1 MKISTLW
8 LRTLADAPLTDDQ
21 LASRLTMAGLE
32 VEEQALAAPAFT
44 GVVVGHIKSISKH
57 PEADKLNVCV
67 VDVGDG
73 IDRQIVCGAPNAA
86 AGLTVPCAVVGAHL
100 PGDFQ
105 IKLASM
111 RGVQSEGM
119 LCSAK
124 ELGISEE
131 SSGLLVLPVGSRP
144 GQSVRELL
152 ALDDTILTLKVT
164 PNRADCLSMLG
175 VAREVAGLTGVSL
188 NAPTMLKPSV
198 TISDHLKVK
207 VLAEDLCG
215 RFSGRVIKGVDA
227 NAPTPAWMRQRLERA
242 GQRSISALVD
252 ISNYV
257 MLELGRPSHVFDLD
271 KIHGAITVRWA
282 KDQETLK
289 LLNGQTVTLS
299 ADVGVIADEH
309 AVESLAG
316 VMGGDSTAVSLATS
330 NVYVESAFWW
340 PEAIAG
346 RARRYNFATDAAYR
360 FERGVDF
367 ATTAEHAD
375 YISAL
380 IQSICGGECGP
391 LDDQIIRLPTRNPVT
406 MRLSRAAKIIGL
418 TVAEPLQ
425 KLRSLGLQAHM
436 ESGAAGDCIVVTP
449 PSYRFD
455 IQIEEDIIEELARLH
470 GLENL
475 PINPPMASAS
485 ISRRLGSQSTQK
497 VLRHAVA
504 ARDYMEVVNFSFVDS
519 KRLVR
524 LQEDGQEQAIA
535 VLNPIADHLDVMRTT
550 LWAGLLINLEH
561 NLNRKA
567 TRVRL
572 FEIGRTF
579 HRNVATVA
587 GPLAVAGVD
596 QPWRLAMLAYGPL
609 NEEQWGSNHVG
620 ADFFDLKAD
629 FEAVLGQ
636 AHFRQAGLGTALL
649 STVKAEHPALHPGQS
664 ARILING
671 KNVGWIGAMHPALVQ
686 QMGLSTTPFLLEC
699 DLSPILARSLT
710 QFEDISKY
718 PAVQRDLALVVS
730 DQIPAQTVLDA
741 IWEACRNNSTT
752 AYVRNVM
759 LFDEYRGK
767 GLENKEK
774 SLAFRLVMQD
784 TLKTLSDQDSDLAVA
799 CVVQA
804 LQKKLGARLRS

>member
-8 LRTLADAPLTDDQ
+8 LRTLANAPLNDDQ
-21 LASRLTMAGLE
+21 LAARLTMAGLE
-32 VEEQALAAPAFT
+32 VEEQSLAAPAFT
-44 GVVVGHIKSISKH
+44 GVVAGHIKSISKH
-57 PEADKLNVCV
+57 PDADKLNVCV

-86 AGLTVPCAVVGAHL
+86 AGLTVPCAVVGAQL
-100 PGDFQ
+100 PGNFE
-105 IKLASM
+105 IKLAKM
-111 RGVQSEGM
+111 RGVESQGM

-131 SSGLLVLPVGSRP
+131 SSGLLVLAEEVRA
-144 GQSVRELL
+144 GQSVRDVL

-175 VAREVAGLTGVSL
+175 VAREVAGLTGVPL
-188 NAPTMLKPSV
+188 NAPQMLKPSV
-198 TISDHLKVK
+198 TIADQLKVNL
-207 VLAEDLCG
+207 LADDLCG
-215 RFSGRVIKGVDA
+215 RFSGRIIKGV
-227 NAPTPAWMRQRLERA
+227 NAHALTPAWMRQRLERA

-289 LLNGQTVTLS
+289 LLNGQTVSLA
-299 ADVGVIADEH
+299 ADVGVIADEQC
-309 AVESLAG
+309 VESLAG
-316 VMGGDSTAVSLATS
+316 IMGGDATAVSLTTR

-391 LDDQIIRLPTRNPVT
+391 LDDQITRLPNRDPVT
-406 MRLSRAAKIIGL
+406 MRISRAAKIIGL

-425 KLRSLGLQAHM
+425 KLRSLGLQAQIQTTA
-436 ESGAAGDCIVVTP
+436 EGDCIVVTP

-475 PINPPMASAS
+475 PIKPPMASAS
-485 ISRRLGSQSTQK
+485 ISRSQGSQTTQK
-497 VLRHAVA
+497 ALRHAVA

-519 KRLVR
+519 KRLCG
-524 LQEDGQEQAIA
+524 LQTNSQEQAIK
-535 VLNPIADHLDVMRTT
+535 VLNPIAEHLDVMRTT

-579 HRNVATVA
+579 HRNADAAA
-587 GPLAVAGVD
+587 GPLSVAGVD

-609 NEEQWGSNHVG
+609 HEEQWAVGNGS

-629 FEAVLGQ
+629 FEAVIAPLGQ
-636 AHFRQAGLGTALL
+636 FI
-649 STVKAEHPALHPGQS
+649 TVKAEHPALHPGQS
-664 ARILING
+664 ARILMNG
-671 KNVGWIGAMHPALVQ
+671 VAVGWIGAMHPALVQ
-686 QMGLSTTPFLLEC
+686 QLGLTVSPFLLEC
-699 DLSPILARSLT
+699 DLSPILARRLT
-710 QFEDISKY
+710 QFEEISKY
-718 PAVQRDLALVVS
+718 PAVQRDLAVVVS
-730 DQIPAQTVLDA
+730 DQISAQTVLDT
-741 IWEACRNNSTT
+741 IWDACRNNSTT

-804 LQKKLGARLRS
+804 LQNKLGARLRS

>member
-1 MKISTLW
+1 
-8 LRTLADAPLTDDQ
+8 
-21 LASRLTMAGLE
+21 
-32 VEEQALAAPAFT
+32 
-44 GVVVGHIKSISKH
+44 
-57 PEADKLNVCV
+57 
-67 VDVGDG
+67 
-73 IDRQIVCGAPNAA
+73 
-86 AGLTVPCAVVGAHL
+86 
-100 PGDFQ
+100 
-105 IKLASM
+105 
-111 RGVQSEGM
+111 
-119 LCSAK
+119 
-124 ELGISEE
+124 
-131 SSGLLVLPVGSRP
+131 
-144 GQSVRELL
+144 
-152 ALDDTILTLKVT
+152 
-164 PNRADCLSMLG
+164 
-175 VAREVAGLTGVSL
+175 
-188 NAPTMLKPSV
+188 
-198 TISDHLKVK
+198 
-207 VLAEDLCG
+207 
-215 RFSGRVIKGVDA
+215 
-227 NAPTPAWMRQRLERA
+227 
-242 GQRSISALVD
+242 
-252 ISNYV
+252 

-289 LLNGQTVTLS
+289 LLNGQTITLTD
-299 ADVGVIADEH
+299 DVGVIADEQC
-309 AVESLAG
+309 VESIAG
-316 VMGGDSTAVSLATS
+316 IMGGDATAVSLATR

-391 LDDQIIRLPTRNPVT
+391 LDDQIIRLPNRNPVT

-418 TVAEPLQ
+418 TVTEPLQ
-425 KLRSLGLQAHM
+425 KLRSLGLQTQMQTTAD
-436 ESGAAGDCIVVTP
+436 GDCIVVTP

-475 PINPPMASAS
+475 PIKPPMASAS
-485 ISRRLGSQSTQK
+485 ISHRPGSQITQK
-497 VLRHAVA
+497 ALRHAIA

-519 KRLVR
+519 KRLGG
-524 LQEDGQEQAIA
+524 LQKDSQEQAIK

-579 HRNVATVA
+579 HRNLATVA

-609 NEEQWGSNHVG
+609 NDEQWGAIHTS

-629 FEAVLGQ
+629 FEAVIGQ
-636 AHFRQAGLGTALL
+636 GQLMQGQLT
-649 STVKAEHPALHPGQS
+649 TVKAEHPALHPGQS
-664 ARILING
+664 AQILLNG
-671 KNVGWIGAMHPALVQ
+671 TSVGWIGAMHPALVQ

-699 DLSPILARSLT
+699 DLSPILARRLT
-710 QFEDISKY
+710 QFEEISKY

-730 DQIPAQTVLDA
+730 DQIPAQTVLDS

-804 LQKKLGARLRS
+804 LQSKLGARLRS